1 MFRIIF
7 SSFLLS
13 TFMFGLYNVG
23 QTVSINDQNI
33 TMDVLLGEI
42 ERIVNS
48 GTKINID
55 YHVDE
60 ILDESQQNE
69 IQDYYIHEADSDS
82 IDDAKDYFE
91 NEYEEDELRLMK
103 IKIFSDLAN

>member
-1 MFRIIF
+1 MI
-7 SSFLLS
+7 
-13 TFMFGLYNVG
+13 
-23 QTVSINDQNI
+23 DQKNI

-69 IQDYYIHEADSDS
+69 IQDYYINEADNDS